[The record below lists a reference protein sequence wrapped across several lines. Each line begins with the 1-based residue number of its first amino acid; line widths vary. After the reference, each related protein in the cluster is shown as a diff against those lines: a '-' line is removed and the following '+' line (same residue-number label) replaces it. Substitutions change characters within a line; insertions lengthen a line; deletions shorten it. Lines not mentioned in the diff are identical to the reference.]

1 MNHEEQK
8 RHTSFEVWREK
19 HGHEH
24 PIQVSSTIDRLI
36 KEKGLSFA
44 DAYEFVCERE
54 KVLIRRGKTYVEA
67 LLDFLKHQKQ
77 ALCQTR

>member
-8 RHTSFEVWREK
+8 RCESFKVWREK
-19 HGHEH
+19 YGHEH

-54 KVLIRRGKTYVEA
+54 NVLTRRGDAYVDE
-67 LLDFLKHQKQ
+67 LLDFLKHQKH
-77 ALCQTR
+77 